1 MERFA
6 VARTKIDPVA
16 TRFDDFPTS
25 IVKLVGQNLLHVQ
38 PDFMSDG
45 SWEFVIDGNR
55 LSISPAATK
64 ASEVS
69 TPPTWLQRMRAL
81 FRRRQAG

>member
-1 MERFA
+1 MERFG
-6 VARTKIDPVA
+6 VARRKIDPVA

-38 PDFMSDG
+38 PDFMSEG
-45 SWEFVIDGNR
+45 WEIIIDGNR

-69 TPPTWLQRMRAL
+69 AQPTWLQRMRAL